1 MVPLMIAAACRMVKN
16 LDLGCRRVDAFF
28 VIGVLLILSCDLGKP
43 VSLLAH
49 VSIAFVADLH

>member
-1 MVPLMIAAACRMVKN
+1 MIAAACRMIKN
-16 LDLGCRRVDAFF
+16 LDLGCRRVEAIF